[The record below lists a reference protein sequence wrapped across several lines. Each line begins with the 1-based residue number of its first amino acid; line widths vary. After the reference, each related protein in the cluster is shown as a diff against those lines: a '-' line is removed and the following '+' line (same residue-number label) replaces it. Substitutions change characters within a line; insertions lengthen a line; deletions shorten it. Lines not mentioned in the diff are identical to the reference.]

1 MPTIT
6 PRPGSQQWLGLAKE
20 TTYGTPV
27 ATPTMWIPVDT
38 PKWEPK
44 ITPLVDQ
51 ALRGM
56 MGTDYGQTQGM
67 RHDELSYKTMIY
79 ADTIFP
85 HLLAILGGTDT
96 VTSLTAPTLTLGA
109 TSTTGGTLPAGA
121 TYWKVTATGSGAES
135 IGSNEVTAT
144 LTGATSTQV
153 LSWTQPAGATGYKV
167 YRGTAAG
174 AENVLVTT
182 IASGSTLTY
191 TDTGAAGTAATVPS
205 AASYTHAVSLNNT
218 TSSTQAGQPSSYTG
232 FLYQLDGK
240 VVQIPGMILG
250 ELKLTF
256 KADTLPTVDA
266 TWMGM
271 PGAFITAPTNTPSTL
286 PPFPPFTAAIT
297 VGGLLATQYSD
308 CGIDI
313 KRNNAAVAVLNGS
326 QNPLAIFA
334 GPLSVTGSLLAIY
347 QGTQDADLQ
356 NLLTNNQPTLS
367 VAVNQQNVVGQPLTL
382 QCSKI
387 TYDSAAPA
395 GSNNSFATIASNFK
409 SLMNATDALDGKL
422 SPIQAKIV
430 NAQAAAY

>member
-20 TTYGTPV
+20 VTYGT
-27 ATPTMWIPVDT
+27 AIAAPTMWIPVDS

-44 ITPLVDQ
+44 VTPLTDQ

-96 VTSLTAPTLTLGA
+96 ITALTASTLSLGT
-109 TSTTGGTLPAGA
+109 TSTSGGTLAAG
-121 TYWKVTATGSGAES
+121 TYYWKVTATAAGGEG
-135 IGSNEVTAT
+135 IGSNEVTAVT
-144 LTGATSTQV
+144 TGATSSQI
-153 LSWTQPAGATGYKV
+153 LNWTAVTGATGYKI

-174 AENVLVTT
+174 AENILVATVAAVT
-182 IASGSTLTY
+182 TY
-191 TDTGAAGTAATVPS
+191 TDIGGAGTAGAPPA
-205 AASYTHAVSLNNT
+205 AASYVHSVSLNNAS
-218 TSSTQAGQPSSYTG
+218 SSTLSGQPASYTG

-240 VVQIPGMILG
+240 VVQIPGMIIG
-250 ELKLTF
+250 DLKFTF

-266 TWMGM
+266 TWMGL

-286 PPFPPFTAAIT
+286 PPFPPFTASINVAG
-297 VGGLLATQYSD
+297 VLATQYSD
-308 CGIDI
+308 CSFDI

-334 GPLSVTGSLLAIY
+334 GPLTVSGSLLAIY
-347 QGTQDADLQ
+347 QGTTDADLTS
-356 NLLTNNQPTLS
+356 LLANTQPVLS
-367 VAVNQQNVVGQPLTL
+367 VAVNQQNVAGQPLTL

-387 TYDSAAPA
+387 AYDSASPA
-395 GSNNSFATIASNFK
+395 GSNTSFATISSNFK

-422 SPIQAKIV
+422 SPIQARIV
-430 NAQAAAY
+430 NAQSTAY